1 MKIIQTII
9 KFIKDFFYN
18 LKLKR
23 LTKIVQKGA
32 KEKNQD
38 RKKLQFLIA
47 LRVKRYLKKSPHNK
61 SEYIPPSFEERKRI
75 AAILQKDFKDQLA
88 PLNVTINSEF
98 KLV

>member
-1 MKIIQTII
+1 MKIIQAII
-9 KFIKDFFYN
+9 NFFKNFFYN
-18 LKLKR
+18 RKLKK
-23 LTKIVQKGA
+23 LTQKLQKGA
-32 KEKNQD
+32 QEKNQD

-75 AAILQKDFKDQLA
+75 AAILQKDFKDQLG
-88 PLNVTINSEF
+88 PLNVTINHEF